1 MTNVALDSGEFPRV
15 DEYPTNNQSFDSDFE
30 DFEEMLQRFC
40 DGC

>member
-1 MTNVALDSGEFPRV
+1 MTNDALDSGEFPRV
-15 DEYPTNNQSFDSDFE
+15 DEDPTNNQSFDSDF